1 MQHFKVLKTTL
12 LILVF
17 ALVTFS
23 CATSKSQIS
32 DAKFGLTVETV
43 SEGLLLTF
51 NNIPPDSIR
60 LFISVHSW
68 CHIEEVENGQNTVV
82 AFADIRDTSFSE
94 GGLPSLQ
101 LTRVKE
107 TGKVIFP
114 IVQAGQKYHISA
126 MIQTRADID
135 NKTIPV
141 FVDTEIIGK
150 NGIYFN
156 RKDVGLE
163 LINNSAVTLYTEPLF
178 TSPVI
183 FHTQKYSFGITIMV
197 DENRS
202 IGLGTHHIP
211 AGLSSDGLTWIFEPE
226 MTESLRKYN
235 AGWLE
240 TGNYYPA
247 WAKAYVNILHSDIIW
262 SVEIARTQ
270 NFNFSL

>member
-1 MQHFKVLKTTL
+1 MQHFKALITTL

-23 CATSKSQIS
+23 CATSKNQIS
-32 DAKFGLTVETV
+32 DTKFGLTVETV

-68 CHIEEVENGQNTVV
+68 CHTEEVENGQNTVV

-156 RKDVGLE
+156 REDVELE

-247 WAKAYVNILHSDIIW
+247 WAKAYVNILHGDIIW